1 MTQQQVQ
8 KTAMV
13 TIGPV
18 TTIDKLGHVAKPEP
32 VDGKYGK
39 QWQINCII
47 APSMY
52 PTQAWLDQATHPDE
66 PEPGVHTS
74 LLTRGGLKKP
84 GRDGI
89 PKTGASDFD
98 WNWRIEQLDYNGPP
112 IYAPSSGGSGGG
124 GGAPTSPPGTGGS
137 FNYSDPRQA
146 SIERQ
151 VAMKLAGEIRIASMD
166 MATKLVLSEHCE
178 PAQMFEQANDIVKH
192 IISGTSYDGSTTLYP
207 TIQEWT
213 EFLADALANRVP
225 MPPPEEQPIFE
236 PEPEP
241 VTDSC
246 PHCGDPEP
254 VYTTL
259 PDKKVKHVLTDA
271 QGERTWCPPYI
282 APVEK
287 P

>member
-18 TTIDKLGHVAKPEP
+18 TTVDKLGHVPP
-32 VDGKYGK
+32 PIQVPGKYGE

-47 APSMY
+47 APSLF
-52 PTQAWLDQATHPDE
+52 PTQAWIDLSTHPAA

-74 LLTRGGLKKP
+74 LLTRGGLKKA
-84 GRDGI
+84 GKDGI
-89 PKTGASDFD
+89 PKTGATEFD
-98 WNWRIEQLDYNGPP
+98 WNWRIEQLDYSGPP
-112 IYAPSSGGSGGG
+112 IYAPSSGGGGG
-124 GGAPTSPPGTGGS
+124 GGGDVGAPPATGGS
-137 FNYSDPRQA
+137 FNYADPKQA

-151 VAMKLAGEIRIASMD
+151 VAMYIARDIRIAAWR
-166 MATKLVLSEHCE
+166 MATDLVVAGHLDI
-178 PAQMFEQANDIVKH
+178 QLLQEQANDNVEH
-192 IISGTSYDGSTTLYP
+192 IISGTGDGGGIT
-207 TIQEWT
+207 EWT

-225 MPPPEEQPIFE
+225 MPPPEAPPEEEPIFE

-246 PHCGDPEP
+246 PHCGDPAP

-259 PDKKVKHVLTDA
+259 PDKTVKHVLIDTE
-271 QGERTWCPPYI
+271 GTRSWCP
-282 APVEK
+282 VN
-287 P
+287 